1 MKNNL
6 SLIQPL
12 EYNNLFSYYHKNSKI
27 NSDINSKLPKISKLF
42 PSREHKDQSTSTL
55 FTNNKANNYKMK
67 LISINAFK
75 NNNTKKHKNK
85 IYPLLNT
92 SIDNESNIKSN
103 RELTSNSMYYLYKT
117 NHEKK
122 KIKINP
128 DKLNKSHKLNVV
140 YLNLFKS
147 TLKNKN
153 EILNIDSFYNGIDD
167 LEIGDKINYENEI
180 ISQKLKEINY
190 RSIIKIKNIFN
201 DIDFGKLNDDLLNI
215 NNNTSKGIIDKFI
228 EKIFNNNKNRDNKSL
243 YNNKNID
250 IIDISYLH
258 GERSVLV
265 SNNVFLDWILDNVKR
280 KIELK
285 NEFNQHLS
293 TVWVKNLIY
302 KEIDELENRFAE
314 FRKSINYSNFV
325 KNINSKINNLLNKKT
340 LKKNDK
346 SNITSSTLRSYFD
359 NSYIKS
365 YFNTSNIN
373 SNNNYS
379 NENEKYK
386 NNMSQNNTINDI
398 IVGFDFFDNNPKKK
412 PNQKQIININSP
424 YTKQKYI
431 NKKIKY
437 NILKN
442 SLKQINKTEFNN
454 EFIKSEKMLFRDIYL
469 NKPRKKKIKNFGN
482 QYPSPKNNK
491 IISINKNEK
500 RPIIKN
506 NDIIDAIMA
515 KTFHIVKNKSKKFD
529 YKPKKS
535 NFSFFSSLIKRNS
548 INFSN
553 NEEKYPTLKLKLK
566 EIKENK
572 KSFTPSKE
580 LVLNK
585 DEELAKKVKFKNVV
599 SINLQTLETLENK
612 KTNKILLVE
621 EYKQNKN
628 IDEFK
633 EKNKIDDNK
642 VDKVKEFQEI
652 VHVKE
657 EQENNEIGD
666 KQKNQ
671 GNDKI
676 DDNKEKDEEKDKENY
691 IDNNSVIKSL
701 NSDNKSNKSKN
712 NSPKISSSSMS
723 KKKVKKKKQ
732 KRSSKFNSVES
743 EKGSSPKKFIK
754 RNSAF
759 ISPKIKII
767 KKKKKKKTK
776 KINQDSDSQELK
788 LSHSSSSSS
797 SSSSFSNQESE
808 IDTFEDIDPQ
818 IYEKSKNGLII
829 RRHKTEKTQLSFV
842 QMNTLKKVINEKNKN
857 NANDS
862 EKENE
867 NSQSILSISS
877 IDEKEEI
884 KENIEIKKE
893 TDILNKILSNKETN
907 NLFNLI
913 MLLKLYLRKRNKIK
927 ETKKDIHKKRD
938 EIKKIMQN
946 FFRKL
951 LLKLTIRE
959 IKEEHRHFE
968 VLEELKRLKK
978 FGVYSS
984 KDLEELEKIIL
995 DERKNDVKKYEMG
1008 FDTEKD
1014 INSLKIRKKSSNIL
1028 PIFSQKLSQRLDSAK
1043 SNEYQFKKEKKKR
1056 KSNNSYLF
1064 KNKNENDIRK
1074 QSKTDLKIKK
1084 EIQDILNTDYG
1095 NIPMKPK
1102 GITFLF
1108 SNKKKFHNFSKRKY
1122 VRKPTNRTFLKI
1134 NDELLDEKILIKS
1147 KKVSEELEQKL
1158 KREEIRDKRIY
1169 EFFSKIQRLKKEGLG
1184 NDELNTFIDQQIEHN
1199 NEIPKEKNGGRLN
1212 DFLQEFH
1219 FNRIRAKYITDLKN
1233 KKIGFLSPIIF
1244 TSPNEAYDISK

>member
-1 MKNNL
+1 M
-6 SLIQPL
+6 
-12 EYNNLFSYYHKNSKI
+12 
-27 NSDINSKLPKISKLF
+27 
-42 PSREHKDQSTSTL
+42 
-55 FTNNKANNYKMK
+55 
-67 LISINAFK
+67 
-75 NNNTKKHKNK
+75 
-85 IYPLLNT
+85 
-92 SIDNESNIKSN
+92 
-103 RELTSNSMYYLYKT
+103 
-117 NHEKK
+117 
-122 KIKINP
+122 
-128 DKLNKSHKLNVV
+128 
-140 YLNLFKS
+140 
-147 TLKNKN
+147 
-153 EILNIDSFYNGIDD
+153 
-167 LEIGDKINYENEI
+167 
-180 ISQKLKEINY
+180 
-190 RSIIKIKNIFN
+190 
-201 DIDFGKLNDDLLNI
+201 
-215 NNNTSKGIIDKFI
+215 
-228 EKIFNNNKNRDNKSL
+228 
-243 YNNKNID
+243 
-250 IIDISYLH
+250 
-258 GERSVLV
+258 
-265 SNNVFLDWILDNVKR
+265 
-280 KIELK
+280 
-285 NEFNQHLS
+285 
-293 TVWVKNLIY
+293 
-302 KEIDELENRFAE
+302 
-314 FRKSINYSNFV
+314 
-325 KNINSKINNLLNKKT
+325 
-340 LKKNDK
+340 
-346 SNITSSTLRSYFD
+346 
-359 NSYIKS
+359 
-365 YFNTSNIN
+365 
-373 SNNNYS
+373 
-379 NENEKYK
+379 
-386 NNMSQNNTINDI
+386 
-398 IVGFDFFDNNPKKK
+398 
-412 PNQKQIININSP
+412 
-424 YTKQKYI
+424 
-431 NKKIKY
+431 
-437 NILKN
+437 
-442 SLKQINKTEFNN
+442 
-454 EFIKSEKMLFRDIYL
+454 
-469 NKPRKKKIKNFGN
+469 
-482 QYPSPKNNK
+482 
-491 IISINKNEK
+491 
-500 RPIIKN
+500 
-506 NDIIDAIMA
+506 
-515 KTFHIVKNKSKKFD
+515 
-529 YKPKKS
+529 
-535 NFSFFSSLIKRNS
+535 
-548 INFSN
+548 
-553 NEEKYPTLKLKLK
+553 
-566 EIKENK
+566 
-572 KSFTPSKE
+572 
-580 LVLNK
+580 
-585 DEELAKKVKFKNVV
+585 
-599 SINLQTLETLENK
+599 
-612 KTNKILLVE
+612 
-621 EYKQNKN
+621 
-628 IDEFK
+628 
-633 EKNKIDDNK
+633 
-642 VDKVKEFQEI
+642 
-652 VHVKE
+652 
-657 EQENNEIGD
+657 
-666 KQKNQ
+666 
-671 GNDKI
+671 
-676 DDNKEKDEEKDKENY
+676 
-691 IDNNSVIKSL
+691 IKSL

-712 NSPKISSSSMS
+712 NSPKISSSSMC

-776 KINQDSDSQELK
+776 KINQDSDNQELK

-842 QMNTLKKVINEKNKN
+842 QMNTLKKMINEKNKN

-1108 SNKKKFHNFSKRKY
+1108 SNKKKFHNFPKRKY